1 MCSFWMACK
10 VLCAY
15 GLYGYIYLCACV
27 LCCCYCMSICID
39 FCVIH
44 MVHDMHIWVCCVYK
58 DFMRVGIWIGV
69 VCVYAGMSMY
79 VVTLI
84 WV

>member
-1 MCSFWMACK
+1 
-10 VLCAY
+10 
-15 GLYGYIYLCACV
+15 
-27 LCCCYCMSICID
+27 
-39 FCVIH
+39 